1 MNLQKTGKLIFAS
14 GFFVSAI
21 FLSGNSI
28 ATAGTVYSQAG
39 DVTSDSVVLWGR
51 CNAEQDALLTFSL
64 TTHKNLIT
72 DKNINIVRK
81 KSHHVS
87 DKSDYTGSLVFKG
100 LKPGKQYYYQATCK
114 PLAQHTKATVKGKD
128 KGKVKGTLSTFK
140 TASEPAKAESIRFVW
155 VADLGGQGWGRN
167 PDLSITHVDGELI
180 KGGYV
185 VFDSMSKLNP
195 DFALFQGDMIY
206 ADGAIPVSKDIPADV
221 GDGTWV
227 NNPAK
232 DFVAITLDDFR
243 ANWKYNLGDAKM
255 AHFLARTPV
264 YVQWDD
270 HEVSNNWYPGEIMP
284 AGAPYF
290 GISAD
295 VLAANAK
302 QALFEYNPIDGTK
315 LYRSV
320 QHGKHMELFLLDE
333 RSFRDP
339 NPDNYDPDGIEMLGQ
354 EQLAWLKDA
363 LVKSKATWKIISTH
377 DPLSIVT
384 GGVDDRDA
392 WSQDDPAV
400 LGREVQLAEIL
411 KFIKDHDIKNV
422 VYLTSDV
429 HFTAAISYDPS
440 LATFQEFN
448 PFWEFVIGPIHAGAF
463 GSGNLDASFGP
474 QYEYVRAPSTEGIGQ
489 NSPPPHLQSFGLV
502 EISIDGEMTVKL
514 IDITGAVLFEKT
526 MLPL

>member
-1 MNLQKTGKLIFAS
+1 MKSLTGKQLFVS
-14 GFFVSAI
+14 GFILGAS
-21 FLSGNSI
+21 FLPGHSTA
-28 ATAGTVYSQAG
+28 ATGSVYSQAG
-39 DVTSDSVVLWGR
+39 DITSDSAVLWGR
-51 CNAEQDALLTFSL
+51 CNAEQDAILTISL
-64 TTHKNLIT
+64 STHKNLIT
-72 DKNINIVRK
+72 DKKINIVRK
-81 KSHHVS
+81 KSQKVS
-87 DKSDYTGSLVFKG
+87 DASDYTGSLVFKG
-100 LKPGKQYYYQATCK
+100 LKPGTQYYYQANCK
-114 PLAQHTKATVKGKD
+114 PLAKNSDETIAGA
-128 KGKVKGTLSTFK
+128 LSAFK
-140 TASEPAKAESIRFVW
+140 TADDPNEAAPVRFVW

-167 PDLSITHVDGELI
+167 PDLSITHADGDLI

-185 VFDSMSKLNP
+185 VFASMSKLNP

-206 ADGAIPVSKDIPADV
+206 ADGPIPAIKEIPADV
-221 GDGTWV
+221 GGGTWI
-227 NNPAK
+227 NNPSK
-232 DFVAITLDDFR
+232 DFAAVTLDDFR
-243 ANWKYNLGDAKM
+243 ANWKYNLGDRKM
-255 AHFLARTPV
+255 SQFLAKTPV

-284 AGAPYF
+284 DGAPYF

-339 NPDNYDPDGIEMLGQ
+339 NPDNYNPDGIEMLGQ

-363 LVKSKATWKIISTH
+363 LLKSQATWKIISTH
-377 DPLSIVT
+377 DPLGIVT
-384 GGVDDRDA
+384 GSADDRDA

-400 LGREVQLAEIL
+400 LGREVQLAEML
-411 KFIKDHDIKNV
+411 KFIKDNNIKNV
-422 VYLTSDV
+422 VFLTSDV

-440 LATFQEFN
+440 LATFKDFN
-448 PFWEFVIGPIHAGAF
+448 PFWEFVIGPINAGAF
-463 GSGNLDASFGP
+463 GPGNLDASFGP

-502 EISIDGEMTVKL
+502 EISVSGELTVKL
-514 IDITGAVLFEKT
+514 VDITGAVLFEKT
-526 MLPL
+526 MPPL